1 MKKSTRTFLELIAS
15 TISRLLAQRWP
26 AEPLGYSTTDH
37 QYDHDYNRL
46 NDDNGTFQTPVYSAA
61 ADSLPAVQFEKI
73 FYLLCSVPHQGLLL
87 YHQAIQGTLL
97 LLLTVIRIIINM
109 IRQLSI

>member
-1 MKKSTRTFLELIAS
+1 MGRNSFIFLELIAS

-26 AEPLGYSTTDH
+26 AEPLGYSVTDH

-46 NDDNGTFQTPVYSAA
+46 DNGNGPFETPVYSAA
-61 ADSLPAVQFEKI
+61 ADALPAIQFEKI
-73 FYLLCSVPHQGLLL
+73 FYLLCSVPHQGLIL
-87 YHQAIQGTLL
+87 YHQAIQGTIL